1 MRSWGNASHEETT
14 MTATATA
21 AGRATATATAT
32 VTAPGAATA
41 TATDIFDVVVIG
53 AGPAGTAA
61 ALRAAEL
68 GARVAVAEADRLGG
82 TCVNTG
88 CVPTRVL
95 AKTAR
100 LMREVRT
107 AGAYGIAAAASEID
121 WTTTVARV
129 KERVDR
135 VRSIKREADRFAEA
149 GIELVLEGRAR
160 FADATTVVLDSGR
173 RLSATTIIVCVGG
186 HSRRLPIP
194 GAELATV
201 PEDLLALSSLPTRVA
216 IIGAGNTGAQLATVF
231 NAFGSAVTLL
241 DVAPRVLMA
250 SDAAISSAV
259 AHAFDEQGVDVR
271 TGIEAVTAIAR
282 AADGT
287 LRLEWRDGGAAA
299 SGDFDAVIMATGW
312 PADVDD
318 LGLENAGLVAERS
331 AIPVDQYF
339 RTAVPHIFAVG
350 DANGRDMLVQAAQF
364 EGEAAAEN
372 AVLDAN
378 RRTPH
383 HLLPAGGFTDPDY
396 AGVGLTE
403 EQARARDPRC
413 VVSVVYYSALDRA
426 VIDDREKGFL
436 KIIADRRR
444 ELILGAH
451 AVGENAVEVIQSVT
465 TAMAA
470 GIDVATLAQV
480 RFAYPTYSAVIG
492 MAARGLLSESEHPAA
507 LV

>member
-1 MRSWGNASHEETT
+1 
-14 MTATATA
+14 MTD
-21 AGRATATATAT
+21 
-32 VTAPGAATA
+32 PQSPDHY
-41 TATDIFDVVVIG
+41 DIAVIG

-68 GARVAVAEADRLGG
+68 GARVVVLEAGRVGG

-100 LMREVRT
+100 LIREAR
-107 AGAYGIAAAASEID
+107 AADDYGIDVGTPTID
-121 WTTTVARV
+121 WPAVVARV
-129 KERVDR
+129 HERVDA
-135 VRSIKREADRFAEA
+135 VRSIKREAERFAEA
-149 GIELVLEGRAR
+149 GVTLIHEGRAR
-160 FADATTVVLDSGR
+160 FEDDRTLVLDSGR
-173 RLSATTIIVCVGG
+173 RVTADSILICVGG
-186 HSRRLPIP
+186 HSKRLPIP

-201 PEDLLALSSLPTRVA
+201 PEDVLELPELPRRVA
-216 IIGAGNTGAQLATVF
+216 VIGAGNTGAQLVTVF
-231 NAFGSAVTLL
+231 NSFGSEVTLL

-250 SDAAISSAV
+250 SDASIAETVAGALREAGVAV
-259 AHAFDEQGVDVR
+259 H
-271 TGIEAVTAIAR
+271 TGIETVE
-282 AADGT
+282 
-287 LRLEWRDGGAAA
+287 RLETADGGAISLTWKD
-299 SGDFDAVIMATGW
+299 SGERTTADFDVVIMATGW
-312 PADVDD
+312 PADVED
-318 LGLENAGLVAERS
+318 LGLERAGVEIDRS
-331 AIPVDQYF
+331 RIPADQYF
-339 RTAVPHIFAVG
+339 RTIVPHIFAVG

-372 AVLDAN
+372 AVLGAN

-403 EQARARDPRC
+403 EQARDRDPSC
-413 VVSVVYYSALDRA
+413 VVATVEYDVLDRA
-426 VIDDREKGFL
+426 VIDDRENGFL
-436 KIIADRRR
+436 KLIADRRR

-470 GIDVATLAQV
+470 GIDVSTLAGV

-492 MAARGLLSESEHPAA
+492 MAARELLAESASPA
-507 LV
+507 LLD

>member
-1 MRSWGNASHEETT
+1 VPESH
-14 MTATATA
+14 
-21 AGRATATATAT
+21 
-32 VTAPGAATA
+32 P
-41 TATDIFDVVVIG
+41 DHFDVIVIG

-61 ALRAAEL
+61 AIRAAEL

-100 LMREVRT
+100 LIREART
-107 AGAYGIAAAASEID
+107 LGGYGIDVSAPVVD
-121 WTTTVARV
+121 WPAVVAHVR
-129 KERVDR
+129 EQVDK
-135 VRSIKREADRFAEA
+135 VRSIKDEAGRFERA

-160 FADATTVVLDSGR
+160 FTGAHSVILDSGR
-173 RLSATTIIVCVGG
+173 TLTADTFLVCVGG

-194 GAELATV
+194 GADLATV
-201 PEDLLALSSLPTRVA
+201 PEAVLDLPGVPDRVA
-216 IIGAGNTGAQLATVF
+216 VIGAGNTGAQLVTVF
-231 NAFGSAVTLL
+231 SAFGSSVTVL
-241 DVAPRVLMA
+241 DVAPRILMA
-250 SDAAISSAV
+250 SDADIAATVSD
-259 AHAFDEQGVDVR
+259 AFRSNGVSIHTGVDTVTSLER
-271 TGIEAVTAIAR
+271 TPDGAI
-282 AADGT
+282 T
-287 LRLEWRDGGAAA
+287 LRWLEDGHPLAA
-299 SGDFDAVIMATGW
+299 DFDAVIMSTGW

-318 LGLENAGLVAERS
+318 LGLAAAGIATERS
-331 AIPVDQYF
+331 LIPVDRYF
-339 RTAVPHIFAVG
+339 RSVVPHIFAVG

-403 EQARARDPRC
+403 ADARGRDPHC
-413 VVSVVYYSALDRA
+413 VVARVSYSGLDRA
-426 VIDDREKGFL
+426 VIDDRERGFL
-436 KIIADRRR
+436 KLIADRRR
-444 ELILGAH
+444 QLILGAH
-451 AVGENAVEVIQSVT
+451 ATGENAIEVIQSVT

-470 GIDVATLAQV
+470 GVDVATLAGV

-492 MAARGLLSESEHPAA
+492 IAARRLLAEEGAA
-507 LV
+507 